1 MEAFY
6 QLVVHRNIDFSNK
19 VFQYILLPR
28 IITIG
33 LSGLLLPLV
42 FFLPTTFIVAILT
55 LFALLFSSLFLAV
68 RGNLKRQE
76 AYKLI
81 RQLTLTFIFML
92 KAMLT
97 SSSASKKFIH
107 TPHKIKI

>member
-97 SSSASKKFIH
+97 SASASKKFIH